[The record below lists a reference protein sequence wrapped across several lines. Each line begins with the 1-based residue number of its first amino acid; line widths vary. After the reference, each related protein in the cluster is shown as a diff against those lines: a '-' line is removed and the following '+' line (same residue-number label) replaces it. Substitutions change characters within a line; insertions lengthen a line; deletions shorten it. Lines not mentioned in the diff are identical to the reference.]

1 MKVWGYKREPV
12 VTELLESLGPCLCG
26 LHCLFPGQVRSKT
39 VYLELVVMS
48 VVPSQQLG
56 LLTGSILY
64 ETMTLLETQ
73 ISH

>member
-1 MKVWGYKREPV
+1 MSLWVA
-12 VTELLESLGPCLCG
+12 LLVSWASK
-26 LHCLFPGQVRSKT
+26 SKT

-56 LLTGSILY
+56 LLTGSILCDI
-64 ETMTLLETQ
+64 MTLLETQ